1 MKKINGIILQAFEWY
16 LDTNQDFW
24 NKIAKEA
31 EKLADNGITAVWLP
45 PAYKGIGGK
54 DEVGYGVYDLYD
66 LGEFNQKGTIKTKYG
81 SKDEYLN
88 CIVTLQQA
96 GIEVYADIVL
106 NHKMGADLLQTIPAE
121 QVDWG
126 NHNML
131 VSQDKVV
138 RVATKFVFPG
148 RKNKYSDFKWNWT
161 HFDGIDYDDKSKEH
175 AIFRFKNKTWSG
187 AVDEEFG
194 NYDYL
199 MGADLDFKNPE
210 VVEECL
216 KWGKWYLDITKVN
229 GFRLDAVKHI
239 DAGFYNNWIRQLRKQ
254 TQKELFAVGEYWT
267 GEVSKLHRYISET
280 EGQISL
286 FDVPLHYNLYNAS
299 RDENFDLTKILEGT
313 LLKENSS
320 KAVTFVDNHDTQPGQ
335 SLTSY
340 VERWF
345 KLSAYA
351 IILLR
356 NEGYPSVFYGDLYGI
371 QHDNI
376 EPVEGLKDLIDF
388 RKEKAYGEEHDYFD
402 NPHCIGWTR
411 EGDIEHIKS
420 GLAVLISNQADCEKR
435 MYIGTNMAGEKFIDT
450 VGEVDEDVYIDEEG
464 YGIFKV
470 KAKSLSVWIKA

>member
-1 MKKINGIILQAFEWY
+1 M
-16 LDTNQDFW
+16 
-24 NKIAKEA
+24 
-31 EKLADNGITAVWLP
+31 
-45 PAYKGIGGK
+45 
-54 DEVGYGVYDLYD
+54 
-66 LGEFNQKGTIKTKYG
+66 
-81 SKDEYLN
+81 
-88 CIVTLQQA
+88 
-96 GIEVYADIVL
+96 
-106 NHKMGADLLQTIPAE
+106 
-121 QVDWG
+121 
-126 NHNML
+126 
-131 VSQDKVV
+131 
-138 RVATKFVFPG
+138 
-148 RKNKYSDFKWNWT
+148 
-161 HFDGIDYDDKSKEH
+161 
-175 AIFRFKNKTWSG
+175 
-187 AVDEEFG
+187 
-194 NYDYL
+194 
-199 MGADLDFKNPE
+199 DFKNPE

-470 KAKSLSVWIKA
+470 KAKSLSVWINA